1 MSPPFYFVSGEKED
15 GAWWVRIW
23 GRRDRSGIR
32 LPKLRKKYSVCPDFR
47 RTSSIPVLRQSR
59 GLLSHSLESQVIRWA
74 YCEDVIWVAS
84 ARDGGA
90 AAMAATADG
99 QGGTMCCGPALAVA
113 RAAAAVARHNAADI
127 IVIVVLN

>member
-1 MSPPFYFVSGEKED
+1 M
-15 GAWWVRIW
+15 
-23 GRRDRSGIR
+23 
-32 LPKLRKKYSVCPDFR
+32 
-47 RTSSIPVLRQSR
+47 
-59 GLLSHSLESQVIRWA
+59 
-74 YCEDVIWVAS
+74 AS

-127 IVIVVLN
+127 GYHRDRGFELVYI